1 MELQGKPHIHL
12 MDLYNMHYCY
22 DVNTNAIFKVSEEI
36 SEYLRLVLNGEKC
49 SSDRECLSDEA
60 QEGLEYLLFQGLL
73 QPLNSDVKIEHLETD
88 ALESMYNDNLKGI
101 ILQVTQNCN
110 LRCKYCVYS
119 GSYINRQH
127 NNKRMTL
134 DTAKAAIDFFWR
146 HSSKS
151 NNLSFGFYGGEPL
164 LEFELIKKTV
174 DYIKEKFQG
183 KKYTFTIT
191 TNATLL
197 KEEQIRFLAEND
209 FQLVISLDGPSE
221 IQNANR
227 VFADG
232 ERGTFETVM
241 ENLKLIKEID
251 ENYYSKVSFNAVIDL
266 NQNFSCAND
275 FFLSYD
281 MVKDSGITGNFVSN
295 TNRKNEIN
303 VIKQFYID
311 SLYEMFK
318 VFLFYGNEKT
328 FFSEYKPSLL
338 DASVRSIRSGMYERF
353 ISRNILSSKMTT
365 GGQCLPGIQRF
376 FVNVDGCFY
385 PCERVNEN
393 SESLCIGNVKQGF
406 DITRASNILN
416 IAQLTKEECRN
427 CWCFNMCTQCVSMA
441 EQDGELSAG
450 RRLSNC
456 ASVRATIESEIKNYI
471 VLREHQARIKGDF

>member
-1 MELQGKPHIHL
+1 MELQKKPHIHI
-12 MDLYNMHYCY
+12 MNLYNEHYCY
-22 DVNTNAIFKVSEEI
+22 DVNTNAIFKVSDELA
-36 SEYLRLVLNGEKC
+36 EYLQMILKNEKGNIEKI
-49 SSDRECLSDEA
+49 SLDQET
-60 QEGLEYLLFQGLL
+60 QEGLDYLLSQGLL
-73 QPLNSDVKIEHLETD
+73 QPLNSDVEIEHLETD
-88 ALESMYNDNLKGI
+88 ALENMYSDNLKGI

-119 GSYINRQH
+119 GSYVNRHH

-134 DTAKAAIDFFWR
+134 DTAKAAIDFFWS

-174 DYIKEKFQG
+174 EYIKEKFIG

-197 KEEQIRFLAEND
+197 EEEQIHFLAEND
-209 FQLVISLDGPSE
+209 FQLVISLDGPAE

-232 ERGTFETVM
+232 ERGTFDAVM
-241 ENLKLIKEID
+241 KNLNKVKAID
-251 ENYYSKVSFNAVIDL
+251 ENYYSKISFNAVIDL
-266 NQNFSCAND
+266 SQNFSCAND

-281 MVKDSGITGNFVSN
+281 MVKNSGITGNFVSN
-295 TNRKNEIN
+295 TNRKDEIN
-303 VIKQFYID
+303 IKLQFYID
-311 SLYEMFK
+311 SLYELFK
-318 VFLFYGNEKT
+318 VFLFYGNEKN
-328 FFSEYKPSLL
+328 FFSEYKPGLL

-353 ISRNILSSKMTT
+353 ISQNLLSSKMTT

-376 FVNVDGCFY
+376 FVNVDGYFY

-393 SESLCIGNVKQGF
+393 SESLCIGDIKQGF
-406 DITRASNILN
+406 DISRASKILN
-416 IAQLTKEECRN
+416 IAQLTKNECRK

-441 EQDGELSAG
+441 EQDGELSAAK
-450 RRLSNC
+450 RLSNC
-456 ASVRATIESEIKNYI
+456 MSVKANIESEIKNYI
-471 VLREHQARIKGDF
+471 VLRNHQARIKEEF